1 MNTSQPHCDEHRA
14 FQYDCMECIDVA
26 SKPQDRPYAG
36 MTVKYTS
43 TAYLRIPK
51 AVGGS
56 VVRHDVWRAVYFNRI
71 IELGDP
77 LGALCWPSQ
86 VLSHP
91 VTLMRTSSRWS
102 VLP

>member
-1 MNTSQPHCDEHRA
+1 MIRLTNVRLVYPSL
-14 FQYDCMECIDVA
+14 
-26 SKPQDRPYAG
+26 RPAAPSGGNYSATF
-36 MTVKYTS
+36 TVKPPEP
-43 TAYLRIPK
+43 L
-51 AVGGS
+51 GGS

-91 VTLMRTSSRWS
+91 VTIMRTSRRWS
-102 VLP
+102 LLP